1 MQSGRGSFDKAG
13 NRAWSWA
20 TFFHVVAHLAMR
32 TPFLT
37 AAAESTRGN
46 WRVIGDGAA
55 IAMRSWHVM
64 TQLPLVGQPTELG
77 TGLHDL
83 GPLQY
88 WMLAVPRPH
97 RPDDQPGTWT
107 AVLVGVAPQLRPA
120 GDVVDLVEGH
130 TADRRQR
137 RVPRFSTHTTRHL
150 CLTDLARMGWEL
162 RGSSGSCR
170 QY

>member
-83 GPLQY
+83 GPLQ
-88 WMLAVPRPH
+88 
-97 RPDDQPGTWT
+97 
-107 AVLVGVAPQLRPA
+107 
-120 GDVVDLVEGH
+120 
-130 TADRRQR
+130 
-137 RVPRFSTHTTRHL
+137 
-150 CLTDLARMGWEL
+150 
-162 RGSSGSCR
+162 
-170 QY
+170 